1 MEVGEAP
8 GLQSQGPLWEEGREP
23 GSQGRGAQGLRTAPR
38 SSKGTE
44 WALPERGV
52 TPFRPSDTHLGLL
65 TSYAEAPKFVVICYS
80 SHRKLFQALIRK
92 RNVYRTFAKSKKR

>member
-23 GSQGRGAQGLRTAPR
+23 GSRGRGAQGLRTAPR

-52 TPFRPSDTHLGLL
+52 SQFRPSDTHLGLL
-65 TSYAEAPKFVVICYS
+65 ASYAEAPKFAVICYS
-80 SHRKLFQALIRK
+80 SRRKLLQALIRK
-92 RNVYRTFAKSKKR
+92 RNVYGTSTKPKKR